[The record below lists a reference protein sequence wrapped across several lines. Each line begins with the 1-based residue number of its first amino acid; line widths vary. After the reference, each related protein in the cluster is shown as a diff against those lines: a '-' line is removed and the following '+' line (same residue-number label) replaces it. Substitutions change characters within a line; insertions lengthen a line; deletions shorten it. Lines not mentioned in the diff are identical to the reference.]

1 MEKRLSVIFKF
12 RPLPFSLLLVIFVIL
27 QNVTI
32 SQGAV
37 RTVCWSF
44 SRISQI
50 LLCPSVPCEQ
60 HTAHF
65 PDLPIFP
72 GSNGSMCTA
81 CWSLSRI
88 HQIFPVPRVPCAQPA
103 DHFPDFSKFSCLQGC
118 RVPSQLTFPIF
129 PTLPISKGVVCTAWS
144 LSRLSQIFL
153 FPTVPCTQ
161 PGHFPNFSKFTYVQG
176 CRVHS
181 LVTFP
186 IIPNFPISECAV
198 CTAWSRKEYKS
209 RQRLSLE
216 RMNFEIECGGDKY
229 DKTPIFKLPWVSR

>member
-103 DHFPDFSKFSCLQGC
+103 DHFPDFSKIFLFTRVPCAKPADFPDFPNFTYFQGC
-118 RVPSQLTFPIF
+118 RL
-129 PTLPISKGVVCTAWS
+129 
-144 LSRLSQIFL
+144 
-153 FPTVPCTQ
+153 
-161 PGHFPNFSKFTYVQG
+161 Y
-176 CRVHS
+176 S

-186 IIPNFPISECAV
+186 IISNFLISYGTV
-198 CTAWSRKEYKS
+198 YTARSLSQFFQIYLCP
-209 RQRLSLE
+209 RLSCAQPGHFPDYPKFPYFRVCRVHSL
-216 RMNFEIECGGDKY
+216 
-229 DKTPIFKLPWVSR
+229 VSEGI